1 MSVRLGDILS
11 VGVEKRLV
19 VKLPSTLGV
28 NFFVEGRRAYL
39 VFDSAEVILTVLD
52 DCAIVELVRVVPWN
66 SSVRRISQTV
76 SFLVEELSAIEDVAV
91 AVDGRVN
98 LFLVSEIRQRLER
111 RRERKKTGLA

>member
-11 VGVEKRLV
+11 VSGEKRLV
-19 VKLPSTLGV
+19 VRPPPPTLG

-52 DCAIVELVRVVPWN
+52 DCAIVELVRAVPWN
-66 SSVRRISQTV
+66 GSVRRISQTV

-111 RRERKKTGLA
+111 WRERKKRA

>member
-11 VGVEKRLV
+11 VSGEKRLV
-19 VKLPSTLGV
+19 VKLPPPPFGA

-66 SSVRRISQTV
+66 GSVRRISQTV

-91 AVDGRVN
+91 VVDGRVN
-98 LFLVSEIRQRLER
+98 LFLVSEVRQRLEG
-111 RRERKKTGLA
+111 RRERKKRA

>member
-1 MSVRLGDILS
+1 VSVRLGDILS

-19 VKLPSTLGV
+19 VKPPPPPLRA

-66 SSVRRISQTV
+66 GSVRRISQTV
-76 SFLVEELSAIEDVAV
+76 SFLAEELSAIEDVAV

-98 LFLVSEIRQRLER
+98 LFLVSEIRQRLEG
-111 RRERKKTGLA
+111 RRERKKRV